1 MFVRLPWSSLVD
13 PVTSLARGGFSVTKS
28 MGKSEWNCTFDF
40 CGREF
45 FSKVVLSMGRFLWH
59 LDDLFKSG
67 KLKTSDLSPHLQ
79 KYFVKDGSFVKLGMK
94 ITRPD
99 MADILQEISE
109 KGSLAL
115 YNGKYTKEITDVV
128 SVDSTVLCE
137 WDSLSSLDITL
148 AFILQLILLFIN
160 DWCFYLP
167 LIFTFYQLAVDSN
180 YKADFSFHLIKWVFF
195 FVFFYSLYLGSSNG
209 WQQLTLN
216 SMKSSTG
223 MSSRP
228 HIMVWSGTLVYRL
241 YLIYYRQL
249 KWFTI
254 QLL

>member
-1 MFVRLPWSSLVD
+1 MMFVRLPWSSVVD

-128 SVDSTVLCE
+128 SVYSTVLCE

-180 YKADFSFHLIKWVFF
+180 YKADFSFHLIKWGFF
-195 FVFFYSLYLGSSNG
+195 FVFFLQLISGVIQWMTAADLKQYEVKYRDVVQTTYHGMVWYLG
-209 WQQLTLN
+209 L
-216 SMKSSTG
+216 
-223 MSSRP
+223 
-228 HIMVWSGTLVYRL
+228 
-241 YLIYYRQL
+241 
-249 KWFTI
+249 
-254 QLL
+254 